1 METTVLVPRRAAPQ
15 DAKEANEPKE
25 SKVRFPVHSFMEQ
38 RFLMGG
44 VSVTEPFPH
53 SLGLLQV
60 FWIWGGATKALF
72 VKTISLASADIPMGE
87 LEVLN
92 QYIYLSICISIY
104 IYHIYTSVYLS
115 ATQSTNTSA
124 NSSSPVWTSG
134 SGTIK
139 EVYLYELEHKTKYIT
154 NVCLDA
160 SASL

>member
-60 FWIWGGATKALF
+60 F
-72 VKTISLASADIPMGE
+72 
-87 LEVLN
+87 
-92 QYIYLSICISIY
+92 
-104 IYHIYTSVYLS
+104 
-115 ATQSTNTSA
+115 
-124 NSSSPVWTSG
+124 
-134 SGTIK
+134 
-139 EVYLYELEHKTKYIT
+139 
-154 NVCLDA
+154 
-160 SASL
+160 